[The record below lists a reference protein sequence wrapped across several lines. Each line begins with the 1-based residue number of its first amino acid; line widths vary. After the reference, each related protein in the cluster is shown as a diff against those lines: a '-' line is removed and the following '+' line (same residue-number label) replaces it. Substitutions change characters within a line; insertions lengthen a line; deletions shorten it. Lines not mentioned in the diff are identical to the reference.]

1 MEQILPNTKINPI
14 RDINRLSLADLQS
27 KPSDVIFALKFIF
40 YIILIGFGAYLAM
53 SSTLWQQVI
62 GVFLLGAMFAH
73 GVELQH
79 QVLHAQGFKNKTLN
93 EAVGILLGLPM
104 LVSYA
109 DYKSSHM
116 HHHKYLGTPE
126 NREFFDYGDQ
136 YGKSTLRSISV
147 LLMRLFMVLHYFRF
161 VKNVSIALW
170 FRQYSNTTP
179 NVSKRIARDYL
190 IMLTL
195 IIACLVIAFLLG
207 WDLVLRLWILPLIL
221 VAAPIHALVEM
232 PEHFRCDTESTES
245 FVNTRT
251 IKTNAFMN
259 WFTNGNNYHVEH
271 HLMPGLPIDR
281 LHDLHAKI
289 HTQCEYLSVSYWAF
303 YFGLL
308 GSMFKGK

>member
-1 MEQILPNTKINPI
+1 MLNTEILKI
-14 RDINRLSLADLQS
+14 RDLNRLSLADLQS

-40 YIILIGFGAYLAM
+40 YIILIGLGIYLAI
-53 SSTLWQQVI
+53 SNILWQQI
-62 GVFLLGAMFAH
+62 IAVFLLGAMFAH

-79 QVLHAQGFKNKTLN
+79 QVLHAQGFRNKTLN
-93 EAVGILLGLPM
+93 EVVGVLLGLPM
-104 LVSYA
+104 LVSYT

-126 NREFFDYGDQ
+126 NREYFDYGDQ
-136 YGKSTLRSISV
+136 YGKSTLRSVSA

-161 VKNVSIALW
+161 IKNVTIALW
-170 FRQYSNTTP
+170 SRSYSDTNP
-179 NVSKRIARDYL
+179 SVSKRIARDYV

-195 IIACLVIAFLLG
+195 IIACVAITLLLE
-207 WDLVLRLWILPLIL
+207 WDTILWVWILPLVL
-221 VAAPIHALVEM
+221 VAAPIHALIEM
-232 PEHFRCDTESTES
+232 PEHFRCNTESTEP
-245 FVNTRT
+245 FANTRT
-251 IKTNAFMN
+251 IKSNAFMN

-289 HTQCEYLSVSYWAF
+289 HIQCKYFSISYREF

-308 GSMFKGK
+308 SSIFKGK